1 MAEYPNNSN
10 AARNAERNEMPESQ
24 KKEINKVSL
33 SAPAKTKKRSPLSKI
48 GDNILSDDRGSIGSH
63 IWNDVAVPML
73 KDFFANSLTD
83 AVNII
88 FYGSTRRGDRRPGG
102 TYVSYRTDY
111 GSYSRDPRRDDP
123 PQRRSAYDFDEF
135 SFRTR
140 RDAEGVLYELDNI
153 LRRYKIVSVADFYEV
168 VDQTPPFTA
177 NHYGWTDL
185 RQADIASGRDG
196 YYIRMPKPAPLD

>member
-10 AARNAERNEMPESQ
+10 AARRVAPTPNETPESP

-33 SAPAKTKKRSPLSKI
+33 SAPAKTKKRSPLSKL

-102 TYVSYRTDY
+102 T
-111 GSYSRDPRRDDP
+111 
-123 PQRRSAYDFDEF
+123 
-135 SFRTR
+135 
-140 RDAEGVLYELDNI
+140 
-153 LRRYKIVSVADFYEV
+153 
-168 VDQTPPFTA
+168 
-177 NHYGWTDL
+177 
-185 RQADIASGRDG
+185 
-196 YYIRMPKPAPLD
+196 

>member
-1 MAEYPNNSN
+1 MEEYPNNSN
-10 AARNAERNEMPESQ
+10 ASKTVARSESEEMK
-24 KKEINKVSL
+24 KKEINKVQL
-33 SAPAKTKKRSPLSKI
+33 SAPPKTKKRSPFSKLS
-48 GDNILSDDRGSIGSH
+48 DNLLSDDKASIGSH

-88 FYGSTRRGDRRPGG
+88 FYGSTRRRDSRPSGS
-102 TYVSYRTDY
+102 YVSYRTDY
-111 GSYSRDPRRDDP
+111 GAYSRDPRRDDP
-123 PQRRSAYDFDEF
+123 PVRRSAYDFDEF
-135 SFRTR
+135 TFRTR
-140 RDAEGVLYELDNI
+140 RDAECVLDELDSI

-177 NHYGWTDL
+177 HRYGWTDI
-185 RQADIASGRDG
+185 RTADIASGRDG